1 MKTENI
7 PLELIRL
14 DQRNPRIAHSLEG
27 LDNATVDDGFI
38 ELSLGRNSA
47 SDGEDS
53 STTYGSLRDSIKKNR
68 GLISPIIVRA
78 QEDGAYLTIEGNT
91 RVTIF
96 RELAK
101 NDPEGPWKE
110 IPAIVHSGVDDKHD
124 HAIRLQ
130 AHLIGPRPWRA
141 YAKGRYLHS
150 LFYKHGM
157 SMPDL
162 LDFCGGNARKREIQ
176 QYIAAY
182 TDFSQHFAEELESS
196 PTGYSRFSAFIE
208 LQKGP
213 EIKPALQRHGYT
225 VADFAKWVA
234 DGNINP
240 LQSVRA
246 LPRILASPAAKKAFL
261 DHDARE
267 AIKLLEQPPSSTL
280 LRDAPVDQLATA
292 LANKLRTLSFQDAR
306 RLAGDPGHPAMMALV
321 ECHSEISALLELT
334 SSNTDGAE

>member
-7 PLELIRL
+7 SLELIRL

-27 LDNATVDDGFI
+27 LDSATIDDGFI

-68 GLISPIIVRA
+68 GLISPIIVR
-78 QEDGAYLTIEGNT
+78 QQDDGTFLTIEGNT
-91 RVTIF
+91 RVAIF

-101 NDPEGPWKE
+101 NDPEGPWQT
-110 IPAIVHSGVDDKHD
+110 IPAIVHTGIDDRHD

-141 YAKGRYLHS
+141 YAKGRYLHT
-150 LFYKHGM
+150 LFYKYGM

-182 TDFSQHFAEELESS
+182 ADFNEHFAEELESA
-196 PTGYSRFSAFIE
+196 PLGYSRFSAFIE

-213 EIKPALQRHGYT
+213 EIKPALQHHGYT
-225 VADFAKWVA
+225 VANFAKWVA
-234 DGNINP
+234 NGNINP

-246 LPRILASPAAKKAFL
+246 LPRILANPAAKKAFL
-261 DHDARE
+261 EHDARE
-267 AIKLLEQPPSSTL
+267 AIKLLEQPQASTL
-280 LRDAPVDQLATA
+280 LKDAPVEQLAAA
-292 LANKLRTLSFQDAR
+292 LANKLRTLSFQEAR
-306 RLAGDPGHPAMMALV
+306 RLGGDPGHPAMMALA
-321 ECHSEISALLELT
+321 ECHSEIAALMELSG
-334 SSNTDGAE
+334 SSPDGTE